1 MAELG
6 RTGLDVSGGQVANA
20 DFLREWR
27 FPESFKRAREMAL
40 NSPVC
45 AAMLASI
52 EQSVR
57 SVRWN
62 LESEEGEEDPR
73 IELWDTSVRM
83 LDGGW
88 GNFISEALGFLPYGF
103 SLFELVWGKY
113 ENMTILS
120 KLAPRRQD
128 TVWQWMVDDNGKFKG
143 FVQLASPYYRRV
155 EIPAAKLLHLVS
167 RSEAN
172 NPEGRSIFRTAWVP
186 YYYCK
191 NIQQVEAIGIERD
204 LAGLPVIHL
213 PLGADTSTA
222 STSDAS
228 VAAKMVRN
236 IRQDEQAGIV
246 LPDGWLLE
254 LLSTGGSRQFD
265 TDKIITRYEQRI
277 LMTSLAQFLMLG
289 SNNVGSLALS
299 RDQTDLFVMAVN
311 TVADV
316 IAAGFN
322 TQVIPRLMAL
332 NGYDAEGLT
341 LAHTPAGDVDL
352 TAMATVIGQMTS
364 AGFIT
369 PMPADEV
376 YIRQMLKLPEVALE
390 DLEEERERKAE
401 RADAISGA
409 IQASKEDSEPQPER
423 QEEQDEGE
431 MEERGEEVD
440 ENRATEKLTA
450 IMERAVEILEAVK

>member
-6 RTGLDVSGGQVANA
+6 RTGLDISGGRITNA
-20 DFLREWR
+20 DFLAEWR
-27 FPESFKRAREMAL
+27 FPESYRRAREMAL
-40 NSPVC
+40 NSPIC

-57 SVRWN
+57 HVEWN

-73 IELWDTSVRM
+73 IEIWDASVRL

-128 TVWQWMVDDNGKFKG
+128 TVWQWLVDDNGKFNG
-143 FVQLASPYYRRV
+143 FVQLASPTYKRV

-167 RSEAN
+167 RADAG
-172 NPEGRSIFRTAWVP
+172 NPEGRSIFRTAWVS
-186 YYYCK
+186 YYYAK

-246 LPDGWLLE
+246 LPDGWVLE

-316 IAAGFN
+316 IGNAFD

-341 LAHTPAGDVDL
+341 LGHTPAGDVDL
-352 TAMATVIGQMTS
+352 AQMATVIGQMTS

-369 PMPADEV
+369 PMPEDEV
-376 YIRQMLKLPEVALE
+376 YVRQMLKLPEVDIE
-390 DLEEERERKAE
+390 DLEEERERKQQQ
-401 RADAISGA
+401 ADAISGA
-409 IQASKEDSEPQPER
+409 VNASGDEPRPDR
-423 QEEQDEGE
+423 QEEQDQGD
-431 MEERGEEVD
+431 MEERGEDVD
-440 ENRATEKLTA
+440 ENAATEKLTA
-450 IMERAVEILEAVK
+450 IMARAVEILEAVK